1 MVLPAGG
8 TGEGKRT
15 MSTVL
20 IGIIRLY
27 QLTIARWLGGR
38 CRFYPS
44 CSDYAIEALRRHG
57 TIKGMVLTIRRLG
70 KCHPFHAGGI
80 DPVPAK
86 H

>member
-1 MVLPAGG
+1 
-8 TGEGKRT
+8 

-27 QLTIARWLGGR
+27 QLTIARWLGGH

-57 TIKGMVLTIRRLG
+57 TIKGMGLTIRRLG

>member
-1 MVLPAGG
+1 
-8 TGEGKRT
+8 